1 MSRKRT
7 AIDPTLLGAGAS
19 PDRVSLV
26 VVGLGGGN
34 RLLDILKRQMQLV
47 RIELLRA
54 TAKLRALQ
62 LAQQMLQAVILRLQV
77 IALCEGGV
85 PLGARLCQERLQL
98 CNIGWQLRCGIAH
111 AQH

>member
-26 VVGLGGGN
+26 VLGLGGGN

-62 LAQQMLQAVILRLQV
+62 LAQQMLQAVILR
-77 IALCEGGV
+77 A
-85 PLGARLCQERLQL
+85 PL
-98 CNIGWQLRCGIAH
+98 
-111 AQH
+111 

>member
-1 MSRKRT
+1 MV
-7 AIDPTLLGAGAS
+7 L
-19 PDRVSLV
+19 
-26 VVGLGGGN
+26 GLGGGN

-62 LAQQMLQAVILRLQV
+62 LAQQMLQAIILRLQV
-77 IALCEGGV
+77 IALCQGGV
-85 PLGARLCQERLQL
+85 PLRARLCQERLQR
-98 CNIGWQLRCGIAH
+98 CDIGWQLRCGIAH